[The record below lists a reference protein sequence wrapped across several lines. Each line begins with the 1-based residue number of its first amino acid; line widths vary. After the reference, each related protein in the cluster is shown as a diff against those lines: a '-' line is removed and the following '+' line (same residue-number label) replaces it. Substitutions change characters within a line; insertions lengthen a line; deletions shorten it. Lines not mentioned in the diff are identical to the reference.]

1 MVQWAATQ
9 SPPESAE
16 SSLESRARLAGS
28 RAGRAPA
35 NAQHCATSQLPHWPS
50 PTAETYLLTCSAPAV
65 PRPPQLIFSWCPSP
79 LHSLCTGPAPHTA
92 PVSSVTLPPHLP
104 LTCAAAA
111 RPALRRHLAQLVGK
125 VAQQRARTGL
135 ILLHSSLVTHV

>member
-16 SSLESRARLAGS
+16 SSLESRAWLAGS

-35 NAQHCATSQLPHWPS
+35 NAQHCATSQLPHRSS
-50 PTAETYLLTCSAPAV
+50 PTTETYLLTCSTPAA
-65 PRPPQLIFSWCPSP
+65 PRPPQLIPSRDP
-79 LHSLCTGPAPHTA
+79 SLLHSLCTSPAPHTT
-92 PVSSVTLPPHLP
+92 PVSSVTLSPHSL

-111 RPALRRHLAQLVGK
+111 QPALHRHLAQLVGK
-125 VAQQRARTGL
+125 VVQQRARTGL